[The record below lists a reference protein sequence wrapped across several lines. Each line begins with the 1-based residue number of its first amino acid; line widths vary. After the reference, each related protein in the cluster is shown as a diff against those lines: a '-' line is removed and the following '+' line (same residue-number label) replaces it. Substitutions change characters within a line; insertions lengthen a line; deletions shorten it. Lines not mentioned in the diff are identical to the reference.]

1 MSFFEDDDVQTMSEG
16 HVDKVLG
23 LEDSQ
28 SKKLVQSLTEAKKD
42 VLNKLSRAKHG
53 SFTEQ
58 QMRGTLVQIDSTLQ
72 ALNDSMLSRF
82 RDAADTFGG
91 LGVTHLISEIN
102 KFSKIFTGAVVPL
115 NLNAAIIAQD
125 TSNFLFNR
133 YESSV
138 SAYTEGLRGQLAS
151 GLVESV
157 LAQDSYPEVIGK
169 IGQYFAGEE
178 WKINRIA
185 RTELHN
191 MYNKAKL
198 RGMGEV
204 QENTLPALKKSLYH
218 PMDSRT
224 GKDSQFA
231 ARKHLVADIDKPFVY
246 QWNGSKREF
255 MTPPDRP
262 NDRSI
267 LIPYQADW
275 DS

>member
-1 MSFFEDDDVQTMSEG
+1 
-16 HVDKVLG
+16 
-23 LEDSQ
+23 
-28 SKKLVQSLTEAKKD
+28 
-42 VLNKLSRAKHG
+42 
-53 SFTEQ
+53 
-58 QMRGTLVQIDSTLQ
+58 
-72 ALNDSMLSRF
+72 
-82 RDAADTFGG
+82 
-91 LGVTHLISEIN
+91 LISEIN